1 MKVLAPSPELMA
13 SFKQIDSQLTAE
25 WLKRAGGD
33 GEEILAAYKK

>member
-1 MKVLAPSPELMA
+1 MA
-13 SFKQIDSQLTAE
+13 SFKQIGNELTAV